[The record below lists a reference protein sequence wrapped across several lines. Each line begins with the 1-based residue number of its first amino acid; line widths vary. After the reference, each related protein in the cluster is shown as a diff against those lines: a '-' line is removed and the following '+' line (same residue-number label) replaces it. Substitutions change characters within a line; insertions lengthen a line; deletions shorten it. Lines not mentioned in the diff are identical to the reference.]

1 MPSRRMRW
9 MLACGT
15 AATLVCAMSPQVGS
29 SGDFFHKPVPVR
41 TEFFRTRAPVRCGL
55 PPTASYGHDTPR
67 MIVAVT
73 TSDAVEEQVMLVLNN
88 PSLVTVFPAADSVPW
103 QNAASPSP
111 DSILGRPSFSV
122 IVPATSSS
130 TKIYANVET
139 VPTNKGDGSVLTNRS
154 SRETIDGVRQP
165 QFALPGQMW
174 SPMPPPVLQPALV
187 RRKSFAPKQPD
198 ITAEYVT
205 LDRIGLAIYETGHV
219 AFTGLISHSG
229 GPDGLVRGSDVT
241 LRVRGYGVNRLT
253 STTTPNGP
261 LHFEMRRTCR
271 VLRGD
276 SAAISLVPVECCE
289 TVRARYDE
297 ITHLEVILES
307 RHSR

>member
-1 MPSRRMRW
+1 
-9 MLACGT
+9 
-15 AATLVCAMSPQVGS
+15 MSPQVGC

-67 MIVAVT
+67 VTAAVT
-73 TSDAVEEQVMLVLNN
+73 TSDAVEEQVLLVLNN
-88 PSLVTVFPAADSVPW
+88 PSLVVVPAPDSIPW
-103 QNAASPSP
+103 QNAATPSP
-111 DSILGRPSFSV
+111 DSILGRPSFAP
-122 IVPATSSS
+122 IVPATIST
-130 TKIYANVET
+130 TKIRANVENL
-139 VPTNKGDGSVLTNRS
+139 PTDRGDGSVTTNRDS
-154 SRETIDGVRQP
+154 LETIEGIRQS

-174 SPMPPPVLQPALV
+174 NSQPPPVLHPAIV
-187 RRKSFAPKQPD
+187 RRKSFAPKQPA
-198 ITAEYVT
+198 ITAENVT

-229 GPDGLVRGSDVT
+229 GADGLVRGSDVT
-241 LRVRGYGVNRLT
+241 LRVRGYGLNRLT
-253 STTTPNGP
+253 STTIPNGP

-271 VLRGD
+271 VSKGD